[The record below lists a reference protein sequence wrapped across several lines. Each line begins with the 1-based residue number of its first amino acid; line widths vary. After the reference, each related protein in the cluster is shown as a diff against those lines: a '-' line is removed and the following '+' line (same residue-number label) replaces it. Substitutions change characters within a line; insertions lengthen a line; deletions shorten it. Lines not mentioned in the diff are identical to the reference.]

1 MSDYDMQIIVIVVF
15 ASILFSGF
23 LHLYAQEPTVDYVQT
38 GNYSQN
44 LSESNDVTDVE
55 GAFGMMD
62 VFDESGIFL
71 VELFFMAMAVIA
83 VIIIL
88 RFLWW

>member
-15 ASILFSGF
+15 ASVLFSGF
-23 LHLYAQEPTVDYVQT
+23 LHLYAQEPTVDYVQP
-38 GNYSQN
+38 GDYSQN
-44 LSESNDVTDVE
+44 LSESNNVTDVK
-55 GAFGMMD
+55 GAFDMMD
-62 VFDESGIFL
+62 VFGGTGIFL
-71 VELFFMAMAVIA
+71 VELFFTAMAVIA